1 LAGNKNSRK
10 KWLCLD
16 CGVDTGKIGEHFFL
30 DMKVWSLTGLGHK
43 GMLCVADVEKRIG
56 RRLVPADF
64 TSAYIN
70 RLSFGFKSDRLI
82 ERMTKW
88 IGPGNE

>member
-1 LAGNKNSRK
+1 MAGNKNSRK

-16 CGVDTGKIGEHFFL
+16 CGIDTGRAGEHFFL
-30 DMKVWSLTGLGHK
+30 HNEVWTLTGLGHV

-56 RRLVPADF
+56 RTLVPADF

-70 RLSFGFKSDRLI
+70 RKNHGFKSARLMK
-82 ERMTKW
+82 RM
-88 IGPGNE
+88 GY

>member
-1 LAGNKNSRK
+1 MAGNKNSRK

-16 CGVDTGKIGEHFFL
+16 CGVDTGRIGEHFFL
-30 DMKVWSLTGLGHK
+30 DMSVWSLTGLGHE
-43 GMLCVADVEKRIG
+43 GMLCVEHVEKRIG

-70 RLSFGFKSDRLI
+70 RLNNGFKSARLVSRI
-82 ERMTKW
+82 K
-88 IGPGNE
+88 GN

>member
-1 LAGNKNSRK
+1 MAGNKNSRK

-16 CGVDTGKIGEHFFL
+16 CGVDTGRIGEHFFL
-30 DMKVWSLTGLGHK
+30 DMNVWSLTGLGHE
-43 GMLCVADVEKRIG
+43 GMLCVEHVEKRIG

-70 RLSFGFKSDRLI
+70 RLNNGFKSARLVSRI
-82 ERMTKW
+82 K
-88 IGPGNE
+88 ND